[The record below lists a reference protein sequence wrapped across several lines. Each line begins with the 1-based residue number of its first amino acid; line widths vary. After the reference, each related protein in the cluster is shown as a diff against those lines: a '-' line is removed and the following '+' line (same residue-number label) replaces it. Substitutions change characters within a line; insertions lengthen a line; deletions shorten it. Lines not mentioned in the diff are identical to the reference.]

1 MKPYLQLMD
10 ITTGNIFF
18 KYFNTEFDRD
28 KFARKLRFSK
38 KIRIIDSGYKEGLE

>member
-18 KYFNTEFDRD
+18 KYFDTEFDRD

-38 KIRIIDSGYKEGLE
+38 KIRIIDSGYKEELK

>member
-18 KYFNTEFDRD
+18 KYFETEYERD
-28 KFARKLRFSK
+28 KFVRKLKYSK
-38 KIRIIDSGYKEGLE
+38 KIKVVNKDYKEDYR